1 MAKAYDKK
9 VKPRVFW
16 EGDLVLRK
24 ILPLPG
30 EDQSKWAPN
39 YEGPHVLKKILFRRT
54 LLLTRMD
61 RDDLPKLVNSNS
73 VKKYYA

>member
-1 MAKAYDKK
+1 MRRRSS
-9 VKPRVFW
+9 V
-16 EGDLVLRK
+16 EK
-24 ILPLPG
+24 ILPLPS

-39 YEGPHVLKKILFRRT
+39 YKGPHVMKKTFFKRT

-61 RDDLPKLVNSNS
+61 GDDLPKLVNSNS